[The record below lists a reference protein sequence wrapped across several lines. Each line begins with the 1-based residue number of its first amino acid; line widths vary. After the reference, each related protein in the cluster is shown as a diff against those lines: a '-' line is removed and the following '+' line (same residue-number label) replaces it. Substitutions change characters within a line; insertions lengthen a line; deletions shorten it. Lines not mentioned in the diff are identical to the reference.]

1 MIMRKI
7 HTIIKERGE
16 NSRIDFGGP
25 NCKAVF
31 TFLLQ
36 TLWNDGFVKEIWDQ
50 SQLFSGNKHLP
61 QMLSI
66 DQIKQESSFNQL
78 AFDCP
83 VSVLLLDTMTMLVHQ
98 LD

>member
-1 MIMRKI
+1 MISVDLNVRQ
-7 HTIIKERGE
+7 
-16 NSRIDFGGP
+16 SFS
-25 NCKAVF
+25 
-31 TFLLQ
+31 FLLQ
-36 TLWNDGFVKEIWDQ
+36 TLWNDGFVEEIWDQ
-50 SQLFSGNKHLP
+50 SQLFSGDKRLP

-78 AFDCP
+78 AFDCR